1 MCCCMA
7 FLSYFAFC
15 SVLFFRVG
23 SVPDAASLV
32 LFATE
37 CLILLFTCVQFYR
50 DPCSFDY
57 FRFSFALSQLAMNHY
72 FLHMLCLLTC
82 SVLLVAMSEIAVA
95 AVACLWLSCCC
106 TLRSTDPTSRRETTC
121 VPASTC
127 SWCAAWL
134 ASECWCSSL
143 RRTSWQATWLWRCS
157 WWTSWC
163 CCRWLWS
170 WVLSPPSI
178 SIFNI
183 CA

>member
-15 SVLFFRVG
+15 SALYFRVG

-95 AVACLWLSCCC
+95 ALVPLAVMLLY
-106 TLRSTDPTSRRETTC
+106 TALYRPYKQTRDNLRSCFNLLVMCSLAGFRVLVQFTPQNQLAGNL
-121 VPASTC
+121 VMAMFMVNFVVLLPMVVIMGLVAS
-127 SWCAAWL
+127 
-134 ASECWCSSL
+134 
-143 RRTSWQATWLWRCS
+143 
-157 WWTSWC
+157 
-163 CCRWLWS
+163 
-170 WVLSPPSI
+170 I
-178 SIFNI
+178 Y
-183 CA
+183 